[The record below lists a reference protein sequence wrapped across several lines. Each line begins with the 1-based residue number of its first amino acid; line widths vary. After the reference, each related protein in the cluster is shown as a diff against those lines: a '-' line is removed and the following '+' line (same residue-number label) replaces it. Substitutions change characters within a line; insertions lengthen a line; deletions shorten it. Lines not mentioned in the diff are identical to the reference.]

1 MMAVSTC
8 NRGMAKTIVWAP
20 IDARSEGARARG
32 REGTCT
38 PKRGWFTR
46 AMVFAVASFRQAFPN
61 AHVLLAVALF
71 IFSASVP
78 LTAAA
83 ARLALTGEVVPL
95 DAQPLI
101 VPPSNSSPVVLR
113 KFAADGT
120 RVKKGD
126 VVLAIDPGGS
136 EQQRRQLLAQIEQLQ
151 ARLAKEL
158 ATLDVAA
165 IDADLALID
174 ADAALKRA
182 RLDAGIPKAHVS
194 ALDFDRYQGELER
207 ASRDFE
213 VRTKEQA
220 SASAA
225 VVRRRE
231 DGALEVE
238 RLQAQL
244 SYHELLVRGAEVR
257 AEIDGVIVAG
267 TDPRS
272 GQRTVEGSSVFPGN
286 EAGRIIGEGGR
297 LVVRAY
303 APETDRDRLQAGQ
316 KVTLKFDALPGRVD
330 ATIERIAAA
339 PDRKREWGDGR
350 WITVDIPMPETIDEL
365 MPGMSV
371 RVETDPGSLLETST
385 STVRSISVDGEVFAQ
400 RSSEI
405 APPQIDDMWQL
416 TLTQLAPEGAPI
428 KAGQPVAVF
437 DGSGLVQ
444 RVTTAQSSLKEK
456 QSQRERLLLEL
467 AELERQQGVDLEAA
481 RAERDKAARKAEQ
494 PENLIGRI
502 DYAKLVVDKQ
512 RTAARHERQQQRQR
526 AASAQHAADRAL
538 IASEIKQLEIELNM
552 LLTAQKSMSVAASR
566 DGIVLHMSSWQGE
579 KFAAGSSVF
588 RGQSVAQIPDPTSL
602 AVRAL
607 VPEREFLK
615 LKKGARATVRG
626 EGGAGVNLVGEIIDI
641 GRVVRSRSRVQ
652 PEPIVDAVVAV
663 SGANLRPGQPV
674 RVEIS
679 VEGML

>member
-1 MMAVSTC
+1 MSM
-8 NRGMAKTIVWAP
+8 I
-20 IDARSEGARARG
+20 ARD
-32 REGTCT
+32 
-38 PKRGWFTR
+38 
-46 AMVFAVASFRQAFPN
+46 
-61 AHVLLAVALF
+61 LAVAAQHGARVICAAVESDAQRF
-71 IFSASVP
+71 FFVPRASCPAVIACI
-78 LTAAA
+78 LLAFGGISTAHA
-83 ARLALTGEVVPL
+83 ARLALTGEVIAL

-158 ATLDVAA
+158 ATLQVAA
-165 IDADLALID
+165 IDAELALID

-182 RLDAGIPKAHVS
+182 KLDAGIPKQHLS
-194 ALDFDRYQGELER
+194 ALDYDRYQGELER
-207 ASRDFE
+207 ATRDFE
-213 VRTKEQA
+213 VRTQERDSARQA
-220 SASAA
+220 
-225 VVRRRE
+225 VERRGA

-238 RLQAQL
+238 RMRAQL
-244 SYHELLVRGAEVR
+244 SYHELMVGGAEVR

-267 TDPRS
+267 TEPRS

-286 EAGRIIGEGGR
+286 EAGRIIGESGR

-303 APETDRDRLQAGQ
+303 APETERDRLQPGQ
-316 KVTLKFDALPGRVD
+316 AVALKFDALPGRID
-330 ATIERIAAA
+330 AKIERIAAA

-350 WITVDIPMPETIDEL
+350 WMTVDVPMPKAIDGL
-365 MPGMSV
+365 LPGMSV
-371 RVETDPGSLLETST
+371 RVETEPGDALAPVATT
-385 STVRSISVDGEVFAQ
+385 GRNITVDGEVFAQ

-467 AELERQQGVDLEAA
+467 AELDRQQAVDLEAA

-502 DYAKLVVDKQ
+502 DYAKLIVDRE
-512 RTAARHERQQQRQR
+512 RTAARHERQQQRRQ
-526 AASAQHAADRAL
+526 AANEQHDADRAL
-538 IASEIKQLEIELNM
+538 ISSEIKQLEVELNM
-552 LLTAQKSMSVAASR
+552 LLTAQKSMAVTASR
-566 DGIVLHMSSWQGE
+566 DGIVLHMTSWQGE

-615 LKKGARATVRG
+615 LKIGARATVRG
-626 EGGAGVNLVGEIIDI
+626 EGGAGVNLVGKIIDI

-652 PEPIVDAVVAV
+652 PEPIVDAIVAV
-663 SGANLRPGQPV
+663 NGANLRPGQPV
-674 RVEIS
+674 RVEIEI
-679 VEGML
+679 EGSP